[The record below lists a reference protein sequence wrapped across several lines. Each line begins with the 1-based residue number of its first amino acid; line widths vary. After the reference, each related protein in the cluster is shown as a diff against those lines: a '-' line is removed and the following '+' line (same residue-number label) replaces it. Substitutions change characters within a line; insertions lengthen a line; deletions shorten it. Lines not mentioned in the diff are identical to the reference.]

1 MKLIRNCC
9 SRDGHPGVKA
19 NLKAIQGDFFL
30 LEKYIFF
37 VSKQPTLVELSDVH
51 QVVFSRVGASTAAR
65 TFDLKI
71 VTKSG
76 PEHTFTSLNKEE
88 HEPIE
93 SYLKDK
99 KIKIKNEMVQDVDML
114 LAAGVVD
121 DEDEE
126 MQSVASSDDE
136 PSKPRLGGDDE
147 DSEEGQCLF
156 LLCLVLSE
164 LLAQMRTSMH
174 PIRTLALHRRV
185 TLTLMVPRQPQMQAV
200 TAIWHKVVNQRRR
213 KWSRRRPK
221 QGRRM
226 RKAASLRRSRR
237 QRRMERMVMM
247 LWTSMRRSRDQSPSP
262 NRSRSRRRGMTMVLL
277 RRKSKHQKIKYIL
290 HYLVL
295 YRMTCIAFSFSFDS
309 SLYIIFLRYTYVYK
323 QTIRCY
329 RTDA

>member
-1 MKLIRNCC
+1 MCNFSVSSFIKLIRTCC

-19 NLKAIQGDFFL
+19 NLKAIQGDLFL

-51 QVVFSRVGASTAAR
+51 QIVFSRVGASTAAR

-93 SYLKDK
+93 SYIKEK

-136 PSKPRLGGDDE
+136 PSKPRIGGDDD
-147 DSEEGQCLF
+147 DSEEGQYLSF
-156 LLCLVLSE
+156 LCSTFFE
-164 LLAQMRTSMH
+164 LLAQTRTSTRLIPTLVLH
-174 PIRTLALHRRV
+174 PRV
-185 TLTLMVPRQPQMQAV
+185 SLTLTVPRQPQMQAV
-200 TAIWHKVVNQRRR
+200 TAIWHRVNPRRR

-221 QGRRM
+221 QGRM
-226 RKAASLRRSRR
+226 RREAVNLRR
-237 QRRMERMVMM
+237 QRRQRKMVKTVKM
-247 LWTSMRRSRDQSPSP
+247 LWMSTKKSRDQSPNP
-262 NRSRSRRRGMTMVLL
+262 NPNRSRRRGRRMVPLKRKL
-277 RRKSKHQKIKYIL
+277 RHQTRRALCIW
-290 HYLVL
+290 LVSFV
-295 YRMTCIAFSFSFDS
+295 AFLA
-309 SLYIIFLRYTYVYK
+309 LYIIFR
-323 QTIRCY
+323 
-329 RTDA
+329 

>member
-1 MKLIRNCC
+1 MSHLMKLIRNCC

-19 NLKAIQGDFFL
+19 NLKAIQGDLFL

-51 QVVFSRVGASTAAR
+51 QIVFSRVGVSTAAR

-93 SYLKDK
+93 SYIKDK

-136 PSKPRLGGDDE
+136 PSKPKAVGDRD
-147 DSEEGQCLF
+147 DSEEGQYLSI
-156 LLCLVLSE
+156 LCLTFFE
-164 LLAQMRTSMH
+164 LLAQMRISKRL
-174 PIRTLALHRRV
+174 IQTLALHLRV

-200 TAIWHKVVNQRRR
+200 TAIWHGAVNPRRR

-221 QGRRM
+221 QGRM
-226 RKAASLRRSRR
+226 RQGAANLRRQRR
-237 QRRMERMVMM
+237 QRRMVRMAMFPWM
-247 LWTSMRRSRDQSPSP
+247 SMKKYRGQSP
-262 NRSRSRRRGMTMVLL
+262 NRR
-277 RRKSKHQKIKYIL
+277 
-290 HYLVL
+290 
-295 YRMTCIAFSFSFDS
+295 
-309 SLYIIFLRYTYVYK
+309 
-323 QTIRCY
+323 
-329 RTDA
+329 